1 MFASSSLFEHCLNVI
16 GRGIQQGQIK
26 VTLCASNTLTHLFR
40 FVHLLV
46 PSHKL
51 SNCTNIS
58 LTSVYAWLL
67 NMSVSLLYNTTH
79 TYANNKITGSET
91 AVEQTKYEKA
101 LIDTL
106 YSN

>member
-1 MFASSSLFEHCLNVI
+1 
-16 GRGIQQGQIK
+16 
-26 VTLCASNTLTHLFR
+26 
-40 FVHLLV
+40 
-46 PSHKL
+46 
-51 SNCTNIS
+51 
-58 LTSVYAWLL
+58 
-67 NMSVSLLYNTTH
+67 MSVSLLYNTTH